1 MARLRLHSEIVA
13 ALKAPEIRDFITGEG
28 AVPVGST
35 PLDFAAYLRTEI
47 ERYAKVVKAGN
58 LKLD

>member
-1 MARLRLHSEIVA
+1 MA
-13 ALKAPEIRDFITGEG
+13 ALKTPEIRDFITGEG
-28 AVPVGST
+28 AVPVGSS
-35 PLDFAAYLRTEI
+35 PQEFAAYLRSEI